1 MKGDYYRYLAEVAS
15 AEKKSE
21 VVKKSHDSYQQAS
34 DVSGKLDS
42 THPVRLGLAL
52 NYSVFFY
59 EIGGKNILSSSSAGF
74 SSYNRVLDHSLV
86 VYVLVY
92 SF

>member
-15 AEKKSE
+15 AEKKKE
-21 VVKKSHDSYQQAS
+21 VVKNSYESYKEAS
-34 DVSGKLDS
+34 EVSGKLDS

-59 EIGGKNILSSSSAGF
+59 EIGGKNINAK
-74 SSYNRVLDHSLV
+74 SYNHALV
-86 VYVLVY
+86 N
-92 SF
+92 SESRRS